1 MDHFLTIPINI
12 MGDKLRSI
20 TLVIVIIISGWGGG
34 GGGGGGGYKS
44 GNTLKILEHQFG
56 LNKFTI
62 ILNFRR
68 KTSYISF
75 LCLSFLIKASF
86 NALASSFTT
95 F

>member
-20 TLVIVIIISGWGGG
+20 TFVIVIIISGRGGG
-34 GGGGGGGYKS
+34 SGGYKS

-75 LCLSFLIKASF
+75 LCLSFLIKPSF